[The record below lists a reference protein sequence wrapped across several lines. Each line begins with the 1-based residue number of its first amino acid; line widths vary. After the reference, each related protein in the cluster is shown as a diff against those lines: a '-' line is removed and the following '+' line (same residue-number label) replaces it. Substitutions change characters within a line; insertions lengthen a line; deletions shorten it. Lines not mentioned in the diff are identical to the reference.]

1 MASIPLKPEYGPTLG
16 RLLAPRWRRASR
28 TARAIVLTAGVG
40 LVTLLLATGLTLESS
55 HYSHG
60 GPVPF
65 HFSYRGLYRTAPGPG
80 EYVRVRGPRQGA
92 LRNSFAVGPLKLPPY
107 SGSLSGELPMYAFTY
122 IARLRKRY
130 PGFALRG
137 EGKTVVSKQLAYA
150 ISYTAR
156 IGGRTM
162 YGRDVLMFP
171 DRPNVRAGLR
181 IAMLSTPTANAQVTS
196 PSLVGTKGVL
206 ELPLESLR
214 FGRGGL
220 FG

>member
-1 MASIPLKPEYGPTLG
+1 MRSITLKPGYGPTLG
-16 RLLAPRWRRASR
+16 RILAPRWRGASR
-28 TARAIVLTAGVG
+28 AVRAVVIAAGAG
-40 LVTLLLATGLTLESS
+40 LVALLIGTALTLENA

-65 HFSYRGLYRTAPGPG
+65 HFSYRDLYRTAPGPG
-80 EYVRVRGPRQGA
+80 EYVRVRAPRHGA
-92 LRNSFAVGPLKLPPY
+92 LQVSFAVGPLELPPY
-107 SGSLSGELPMYAFTY
+107 SGSLSGELPMYASDY
-122 IARLRKRY
+122 IARLRRRH
-130 PGFALRG
+130 PDFELRG

-162 YGRDVLMFP
+162 FGRDVLILP
-171 DRPNVRAGLR
+171 ARPKQRAGLR
-181 IAMLSTPTANAQVTS
+181 IVMLASPTANAQVTS

-206 ELPLESLR
+206 ARPLESLR
-214 FGRGGL
+214 FGRAGL

>member
-16 RLLAPRWRRASR
+16 RMLAPRWREASW
-28 TARAIVLTAGVG
+28 AVRAIVLAAGVG
-40 LVTLLLATGLTLESS
+40 LVALLLGTGLTLENAR
-55 HYSHG
+55 YSHG

-65 HFSYRGLYRTAPGPG
+65 RFSYRDLYRTAPGPG
-80 EYVRVRGPRQGA
+80 EYVRVRKPRQGT
-92 LRNSFAVGPLKLPPY
+92 LQGSFAVGPLELPPY
-107 SGSLSGELPMYAFTY
+107 SGSLSGELPIYAFAY
-122 IARLRKRY
+122 IARLRSRY
-130 PGFALRG
+130 SGFLLRG

-171 DRPNVRAGLR
+171 AGPKVRAGLR
-181 IAMLSTPTANAQVTS
+181 IAMLSSPTANAQVTS

-214 FGRGGL
+214 FGRSGP

>member
-1 MASIPLKPEYGPTLG
+1 MVSITLKPEYGPTLG
-16 RLLAPRWRRASR
+16 RMLAPRWREASWR
-28 TARAIVLTAGVG
+28 ARAIVLAAGAG
-40 LVTLLLATGLTLESS
+40 LVALLLGAGLTLENA

-80 EYVRVRGPRQGA
+80 EYVRVRGPRHGA
-92 LRNSFAVGPLKLPPY
+92 LRNSFAVGPVELPPY
-107 SGSLSGELPMYAFTY
+107 SGSLSGELPMYALAY
-122 IARLRKRY
+122 IARLRARY

-150 ISYTAR
+150 VSYTAR
-156 IGGRTM
+156 IGGRRM

-181 IAMLSTPTANAQVTS
+181 IAMLTSPTANAQVTS

-214 FGRGGL
+214 FGRAGL